1 MKFMPKSI
9 SRTVGLTVL
18 KAKKNSPHI
27 FFGLGVAGVVGGTVL
42 ACRATLKASET
53 LEEIQDDVLAVKEMA
68 TSRVAD
74 PADEFSEHDYYK
86 YLGLVYL
93 RGAGAMGRLY
103 GPSVAIMGLSIASLT
118 GSHVT
123 LTKRNTALT
132 ATLTTVSAAYEK
144 YREAVKDK
152 LGVEEERDLFF
163 DARTEVI
170 EDNSGRRDIIKVS
183 DGARSEY
190 AVIFDEF
197 NPEFDKNPGYNQA
210 FLSAQQTYWNQRL
223 EKRGYVFLNEIYET
237 LGFPQTTA
245 GQIVGWLYDGDGD
258 NYIDFGL
265 FEPGNESFT
274 FGWEKAVWLD
284 FNVDGPIYDK
294 I

>member
-1 MKFMPKSI
+1 MNFMPKSV

-68 TSRVAD
+68 TPRVAD

-86 YLGLVYL
+86 HLGLVYL
-93 RGAGAMGRLY
+93 RGAGSMGRLY
-103 GPSVAIMGLSIASLT
+103 GPSVAVMGLSIASLT

-144 YREAVKDK
+144 YREAVKEK

-163 DARTEVI
+163 NARTEAI
-170 EDNSGRRDIIKVS
+170 EHS
-183 DGARSEY
+183 DGTKEVVKISNGARSEY

-197 NPEFDKNPGYNQA
+197 NPNFDKNPGYNQA
-210 FLSAQQTYWNQRL
+210 FLSAQQTYWNQKL
-223 EKRGYVFLNEIYET
+223 QQRGFVFLNEVYET
-237 LGFPQTTA
+237 LGFDQTTA
-245 GQIVGWLYDGDGD
+245 GQIVGWLWDGDGD

-265 FEPGNESFT
+265 FEPGNENFT

-284 FNVDGPIYDK
+284 FNVDGPVYDK